1 MPSPMP
7 IYLLV
12 PFFVIALLYAAV
24 GFGGGSTYNAL
35 LVLNGTDYRILPAIA
50 LACNIVVVT
59 GGLWRFSKAGLVD
72 AKALMPFMAASIP
85 AAWIGGRFPV
95 TETVFI
101 GLLGAS
107 LLLSGLRLLWQRG
120 VIDTSSQ
127 KRQTPIGIAALAG
140 GGIGLISG
148 LVGIGGGIFLAPV
161 LYALR
166 WDTPRKIA
174 AACSLFILVN
184 SIAGLTGQV
193 MKLSEG
199 DLLSLVQPFWPLLIA
214 VFIGGQI
221 GSWMASKRLEP
232 LLLKQL
238 TAVLILYVA
247 GRLIFRWMNIVVF

>member
-12 PFFVIALLYAAV
+12 LFFVIALLYAAV

-35 LVLNGTDYRILPAIA
+35 LVLNGTNYRILPAIA

-59 GGLWRFSKAGLVD
+59 GGLWRFTKAGLVD
-72 AKALMPFMAASIP
+72 AKALTPFMAASIP
-85 AAWIGGRFPV
+85 AAWLGGRLPIS
-95 TETVFI
+95 ETVFI

-107 LLLSGLRLLWQRG
+107 LLLSGLRLLWQRD
-120 VIDTSSQ
+120 VVDISKQ
-127 KRQTPIGIAALAG
+127 KKQTPIGIAALAG
-140 GGIGLISG
+140 GSIGLLSG

-232 LLLKQL
+232 LILKQL